1 MANFAIV
8 DSGGTVENVVVADR
22 IEDVFPPS
30 GTIVVAADVNAEIGG
45 TYDGTN
51 FTPVPRPPPP
61 PPPEPTATGAQMID
75 EAKERGQLAA
85 LLAVLDVSERAV
97 FYTRRRIIAGS
108 GIAETLRARLGIS
121 AVAMASF
128 IAAAA
133 VRVEA

>member
-30 GTIVVAADVNAEIGG
+30 GTIVVVVDVNAEIGG
-45 TYDGTN
+45 TYDGAN

-61 PPPEPTATGAQMID
+61 PPPEPSATGAQMID
-75 EAKERGQLAA
+75 EAKERGQLEA
-85 LLAVLDVSERAV
+85 LLAGLDTSERAV
-97 FYTRRRIIAGS
+97 FYTRRRIVAGS
-108 GIAETLRARLGIS
+108 NFAEVLRSKLS
-121 AVAMASF
+121 VTVAQMASF

>member
-30 GTIVVAADVNAEIGG
+30 GSIAVAADVNAEIGG

-61 PPPEPTATGAQMID
+61 PPPEPSATGAQMID

-85 LLAVLDVSERAV
+85 LLAVLDASERAV
-97 FYTRRRIIAGS
+97 FYTRRRIVAGS
-108 GIAETLRARLGIS
+108 NFAEVLRARLGVTAS
-121 AVAMASF
+121 AMASF

-133 VRVEA
+133 VRSEV